1 MDAQTRADVGKDDP
15 GRDWRLA
22 RIGAS
27 HIHQQSNIDSDLLT
41 AAGSSQTLGL
51 TRPVQ
56 GHGIP
61 SCMSKALMPYSQVRS
76 HGQAHTNGDRIAK
89 ADAIILA
96 RCERLEMRISRT
108 GHPHLQAHC
117 ANRSL
122 RRYRQSVRCE
132 LLSNGLT
139 CTDVTENSLYETQKS
154 HRCSHACTGAI
165 LLVEEGWTSDPRSKP
180 TRIADQTLTT
190 DSPWLSPIQC
200 MSSLLEWRGTCN
212 DVEQEGEM
220 KVR

>member
-1 MDAQTRADVGKDDP
+1 MHVQSLNALFP
-15 GRDWRLA
+15 GPIAWPSAHQRT
-22 RIGAS
+22 S
-27 HIHQQSNIDSDLLT
+27 H
-41 AAGSSQTLGL
+41 
-51 TRPVQ
+51 
-56 GHGIP
+56 
-61 SCMSKALMPYSQVRS
+61 
-76 HGQAHTNGDRIAK
+76 IAK

-108 GHPHLQAHC
+108 EHAHLQAHC

-132 LLSNGLT
+132 LLSNRLT

-165 LLVEEGWTSDPRSKP
+165 LLVEESWTSDPRSKP
-180 TRIADQTLTT
+180 TRIADHTLTT
-190 DSPWLSPIQC
+190 DFPWLSPIQC

-220 KVR
+220 KVRWPY